1 MMEKVKLNNPFVV
14 YGYKGPEYFC
24 DREAETEKLMST
36 LHGERN
42 VTLIAPPSYG
52 KDWVDPACVQ
62 PLRSFR

>member
-24 DREAETEKLMST
+24 DQEAETEKLMST

-42 VTLIAPPSYG
+42 VTLIAPVVWERQG
-52 KDWVDPACVQ
+52 
-62 PLRSFR
+62 